1 MESLYNPILH
11 GIISGIFVGIVLSTY
26 EAFKGKAANKRIRKE
41 QIEYLRTFITQN
53 MNRIESAKSFEFKEA
68 GKTANQSQI
77 AFIFY
82 EDFRRNLNPCLEY
95 RSTHLS
101 FDEKKQITNPF
112 FPIDWVLD
120 NPDLQEKR
128 KIPELKSYRRAFDE
142 LRVIK
147 WLNLK

>member
-1 MESLYNPILH
+1 MESLYNSILH

-26 EAFKGKAANKRIRKE
+26 EAFKGKTANKRIRKE
-41 QIEYLRTFITQN
+41 QIEYLQTFITQN
-53 MNRIESAKSFEFKEA
+53 MNRIESAKSFDFKEA
-68 GKTANQSQI
+68 GKMASQDQM
-77 AFIFY
+77 ASIFY
-82 EDFRRNLNPCLEY
+82 EDFRRNLNPCLES

-128 KIPELKSYRRAFDE
+128 KIPELKLYRRAFDE
-142 LRVIK
+142 LRVIE

>member
-68 GKTANQSQI
+68 GKTASQSEM
-77 AFIFY
+77 AKMFY
-82 EDFRRNLNPCLEY
+82 QDFRSNLNPCLEY
-95 RSTHLS
+95 RSTHLL
-101 FDEKKQITNPF
+101 FDEKKQITDPF
-112 FPIDWVLD
+112 LPIDWVLND
-120 NPDLQEKR
+120 PFFQEKG
-128 KIPELKSYRRAFDE
+128 KIPELKLYRRAFGE
-142 LRVIK
+142 LREIK
-147 WLNLK
+147 WLNLE